1 MFSREEQPPTTT
13 DVEPSSQV
21 EVEVK
26 EEDMTASS
34 QHVEKRKSRREKRRK
49 TNSSESSPTNPFKVE
64 PCEEEEEPQDL
75 TGSENVNQKPRVVV
89 PSPPGILFF
98 SPQTFLQFTDN
109 Q

>member
-1 MFSREEQPPTTT
+1 M
-13 DVEPSSQV
+13 EPSSQV

-26 EEDMTASS
+26 EEDLTASY
-34 QHVEKRKSRREKRRK
+34 QHVEKRKKSRREKRRK

-75 TGSENVNQKPRVVV
+75 AGSENVNQKPRVVV

-98 SPQTFLQFTDN
+98 SHSPPRHFSNALTINDF
-109 Q
+109 